1 MSTLVEEKNDDQ
13 QRIRGMTGDEAV
25 AEALKLIEPDVVAA
39 YPITPQTIIV
49 ERFSEFWADGVVDT
63 EFVSVESE
71 HSAMSASVGASAT
84 GARVFTASSS
94 QGIALMYEILFIAAG
109 NRLPIVMAVANRALS
124 SPINIHGEL
133 TDQLVCRDTG
143 WISWFGE
150 NAQEAYDHTIMAFK
164 VAEHPDVQLP
174 VMYGIE
180 GFIVSHA
187 VEPVETLFKDEV
199 KQFLGDHRIPHA
211 WTFRPGNPGAQ
222 ALLALP
228 DYYMELKYQQQVA
241 MERALQVIPEVFKEF
256 GDLTGRYYHL
266 VEPYRLDDA
275 EYAFVTMGATSG
287 TAKAV
292 VDDLRNQG
300 HPVGLLKIRCY
311 RPFPVSDV
319 VNHLKHLKGVMVVD
333 RSVTFGSVAG
343 ILHSDVLAAT
353 ARMRVPL
360 HVSGRIIGLGG
371 RDVLED
377 DFEVMYQEL
386 KQEVE
391 DGMPSTVK
399 WQGLRE

>member
-1 MSTLVEEKNDDQ
+1 MIPLAEAKHEFRRV
-13 QRIRGMTGDEAV
+13 RGMTGDEAV
-25 AEALKLIEPDVVAA
+25 AEALKLIDPDVVAA

-49 ERFSEFWADGVVDT
+49 ERFSEFWANGEVNT

-71 HSAMSASVGASAT
+71 HSAMSACVGASAT

-94 QGIALMYEILFIAAG
+94 QGIALMFEILFIAAG

-150 NAQEAYDHTIMAFK
+150 NAQEAYDHTILAFK

-187 VEPVETLFKDEV
+187 VEPVSTLTKEEIR
-199 KQFLGDHRIPHA
+199 QFIGDHREPHA

-241 MERALQVIPEVFKEF
+241 MENALKVIPEVFKEF

-266 VEPYRLDDA
+266 VEPYRLEDA

-287 TAKAV
+287 TARAV
-292 VDDLRNQG
+292 VDKLRAQG
-300 HPVGLLKIRCY
+300 EAVGLLKIRCF
-311 RPFPVSDV
+311 RPFPLTEIVD
-319 VNHLKHLKGVMVVD
+319 NIKHLKGVTVVD
-333 RSVTFGSVAG
+333 RSVTYGTVGG
-343 ILHSDVLAAT
+343 ILHSDVLAAI

-360 HVSGRIIGLGG
+360 HVSGRIVGLGG
-371 RDVLED
+371 RDVLEG
-377 DFEVMYQEL
+377 DFETMYHDL
-386 KQEVE
+386 KDEVE
-391 DGMPSTVK
+391 EGQTPSVK